1 MAEIQNSNPTILN
14 AADLPTRLRPTAT
27 HKTEYGGIFTSALP
41 LAPVDFESAPSSDS
55 EDDNLLEEPIDEQEI
70 YGTILVASDI
80 SGTSFPQESSPRR
93 SRLVHFTNRSDLIS
107 SISDPEHPISLGE
120 LAVVSLPDI
129 EIKPT
134 LPNVPDS
141 PLQTVT
147 VLITPTIT
155 HCSLATVIGLGV
167 RVRLEQ
173 SLPSRF
179 RMDVRIKEGT
189 HSTGDEV
196 NKQLADKERVAA
208 ALENGAL
215 MGVIAKMME
224 TCH

>member
-1 MAEIQNSNPTILN
+1 MICW
-14 AADLPTRLRPTAT
+14 
-27 HKTEYGGIFTSALP
+27 
-41 LAPVDFESAPSSDS
+41 
-55 EDDNLLEEPIDEQEI
+55 
-70 YGTILVASDI
+70 
-80 SGTSFPQESSPRR
+80 R
-93 SRLVHFTNRSDLIS
+93 SRLTSKRYTVRHPHPCVPLHGALLTRSTDLIK
-107 SISDPEHPISLGE
+107 SISDPEHPLSLGE

-129 EIKPT
+129 SIKPT
-134 LPNVPDS
+134 LPNVPGS

-173 SLPSRF
+173 SLPPRF
-179 RMDVRIKEGT
+179 RVDVRIKEGT

-196 NKQLADKERVAA
+196 NKQLGDKERVAA

-215 MGVIAKMME
+215 MQVIAKMME
-224 TCH
+224 TCQ

>member
-1 MAEIQNSNPTILN
+1 MAEVQNSNPTILN
-14 AADLPTRLRPTAT
+14 AADLPTRSRSAE
-27 HKTEYGGIFTSALP
+27 KKAGDYGLGIFAAVP
-41 LAPVDFESAPSSDS
+41 KPADFLSSDS
-55 EDDNLLEEPIDEQEI
+55 EGDEDLLEEPIDEQEI
-70 YGTILVASDI
+70 Y
-80 SGTSFPQESSPRR
+80 
-93 SRLVHFTNRSDLIS
+93 DLIK
-107 SISDPEHPISLGE
+107 SISDPEHPLSLGE

-129 EIKPT
+129 SIKPT

-173 SLPSRF
+173 SLPPRF
-179 RMDVRIKEGT
+179 RVDVRIKEGT

-196 NKQLADKERVAA
+196 NKQLGDKERVAA

-215 MGVIAKMME
+215 MQVIAKMME
-224 TCH
+224 TCQ